1 MREYGMFGKDGEV
14 IYRVKSENIMEAIKH
29 FAFIKQ
35 MNVDVLLELF
45 AIKEVVK

>member
-1 MREYGMFGKDGEV
+1 MREYGMFSKDGEV

-35 MNVDVLLELF
+35 MHIDTLLELF
-45 AIKEVVK
+45 EVKEVKK